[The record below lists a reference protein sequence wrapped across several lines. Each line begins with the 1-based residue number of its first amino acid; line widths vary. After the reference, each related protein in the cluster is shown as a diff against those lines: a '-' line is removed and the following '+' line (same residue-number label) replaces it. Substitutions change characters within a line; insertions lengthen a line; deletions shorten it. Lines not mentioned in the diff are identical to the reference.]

1 MELGKPKSLRQMIN
15 ESAVKVAEAYKN
27 EHGND
32 WKFPCVESIDNEVA
46 KAEVTLKY
54 WKGVKAKV
62 MQVR

>member
-1 MELGKPKSLRQMIN
+1 MESGKSLRQMIN

-27 EHGND
+27 EHGDN
-32 WKFPCVESIDNEVA
+32 WKFQCVESIDNEVA
-46 KAEVTLKY
+46 KAEATLKY

>member
-1 MELGKPKSLRQMIN
+1 MESGKSLRQMIN

-27 EHGND
+27 EYGDN
-32 WKFPCVESIDNEVA
+32 WKFQCVESIDNEVA
-46 KAEVTLKY
+46 KAEATLKY